1 MTAKMKGKFS
11 SNCQFFV
18 PEKSVS
24 RVCSKKRVWRRE
36 IEIFNPKLI
45 F

>member
-1 MTAKMKGKFS
+1 MTAKMKRKFS

-24 RVCSKKRVWRRE
+24 RVCSKKREFGEEKSKYLTR
-36 IEIFNPKLI
+36 N
-45 F
+45 